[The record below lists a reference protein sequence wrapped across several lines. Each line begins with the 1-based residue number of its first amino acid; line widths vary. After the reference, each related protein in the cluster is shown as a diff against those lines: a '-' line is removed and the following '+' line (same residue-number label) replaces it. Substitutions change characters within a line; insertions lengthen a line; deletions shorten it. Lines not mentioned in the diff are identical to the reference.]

1 MRQPITRSDYYTFN
15 VCGIDSKSKF
25 MLWNELLLYL
35 FDLISTDTVPDWHSW
50 FLLGSS
56 LNFDR
61 FRTSCYIMRA
71 GVISTARKQK
81 ITANTIFRLHLK
93 LMCECF
99 VVGPP
104 VIILLFPTL
113 GTAVLVETRYLY
125 NNKEYIDYTSSC
137 SIASEISVTGLTCIA
152 GTSCYDWDNK
162 TQPAGILLLDIL

>member
-1 MRQPITRSDYYTFN
+1 
-15 VCGIDSKSKF
+15 
-25 MLWNELLLYL
+25 
-35 FDLISTDTVPDWHSW
+35 
-50 FLLGSS
+50 
-56 LNFDR
+56 
-61 FRTSCYIMRA
+61 MRA

-152 GTSCYDWDNK
+152 GTSCYNK
-162 TQPAGILLLDIL
+162 SEIIKPNLLEFYCLIFCSLAVKCFRNVHKVRKLIPALFPHFLSASF